1 MNQKISPNKKNE
13 VNLYNKI
20 FLLSRNKL
28 FYTEIGLEDS
38 FQNRI
43 NLIFIHIS
51 FIFSKVN
58 SFTPNKEF
66 KKFYQNL
73 FDILFKQIEFNMR
86 EIGYGDV
93 LVNKNMKFLVKSF
106 YNILLY
112 CENFVDKTP
121 ESKINFLY
129 KWLKINNGQKTSNNA
144 FLVDYFNDFQSFCFD
159 LSAENVLKG
168 DLNYNY
174 N

>member
-1 MNQKISPNKKNE
+1 
-13 VNLYNKI
+13 
-20 FLLSRNKL
+20 
-28 FYTEIGLEDS
+28 
-38 FQNRI
+38 
-43 NLIFIHIS
+43 
-51 FIFSKVN
+51 
-58 SFTPNKEF
+58 
-66 KKFYQNL
+66 
-73 FDILFKQIEFNMR
+73 MR

-112 CENFVDKTP
+112 CEKFDEKTL
-121 ESKINFLY
+121 ESKINFFY
-129 KWLKINNGQKTSNNA
+129 KWLKINNDQKTTNNP

-168 DLNYNY
+168 ELNYNF